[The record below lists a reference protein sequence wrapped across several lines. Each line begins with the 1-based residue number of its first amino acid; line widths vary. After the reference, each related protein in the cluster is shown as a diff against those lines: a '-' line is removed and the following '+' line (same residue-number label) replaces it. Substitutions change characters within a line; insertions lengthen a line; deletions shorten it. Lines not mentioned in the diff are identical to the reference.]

1 MTNSRAVFSIWL
13 AMLIVVVLGF
23 VLSCLVI
30 LTPFEV
36 QGSFFDSLAADGDL
50 ESYTIKLYQFSW
62 NVAIVIG
69 IFCLLV
75 FIFMIIFRNSAR
87 SLIGRFL
94 LVATDIYKRVKLDTS
109 SFMKMLIPGRA
120 DLFPLG
126 GLLFITVFGA
136 ILRYAYLWRPMT
148 HDETYT
154 FVGFAAR
161 GLRVVVTDYHLP
173 NNHVLHTILVNLF
186 YQLFGD
192 SPAVV
197 RLPAFIAGILIIPA
211 TYMVGRIF
219 YNSKIGLLSASI
231 ICVLPIMID
240 YSTVA
245 RGYTMLALFALL
257 IISIAAY
264 IKDHLNLIAWG
275 VLVLLSGLGLYTNP
289 TMIYPIGMAFTWLLL
304 SNLAGDKNELYGNRF
319 YLYLAGSV
327 IGIVFLAAFLYT
339 PIIFTSGISS
349 LLGNEVIESLSWSEF
364 IQSLVPRIN
373 NTWQEWNRSLPNFI
387 SWLGLIGLAA
397 SFFVPKLPRNRRI
410 PLVLAG
416 FLWIFTALVI
426 QRVAPWPRI
435 WLFLLPF
442 FVIWITAGYVGL
454 FTSVTR
460 KFSINDKYGK
470 IVIISLI
477 LLLLSTG
484 FYMNSSQL
492 TQKRFSTG
500 EVENVALFLR
510 DTLTESDQIAVI
522 SPDRIILEYYL
533 LRNDISNDV
542 FEEKGDYQDFQVI
555 VVVNQGMNQE
565 MLNIL
570 DRRDLLEKVDLDT
583 VEQIYQSRRF
593 ILYQLSSN

>member
-1 MTNSRAVFSIWL
+1 
-13 AMLIVVVLGF
+13 
-23 VLSCLVI
+23 
-30 LTPFEV
+30 
-36 QGSFFDSLAADGDL
+36 
-50 ESYTIKLYQFSW
+50 
-62 NVAIVIG
+62 
-69 IFCLLV
+69 
-75 FIFMIIFRNSAR
+75 
-87 SLIGRFL
+87 
-94 LVATDIYKRVKLDTS
+94 
-109 SFMKMLIPGRA
+109 MKMLIPGRV
-120 DLFPLG
+120 DLIPLV
-126 GLLFITVFGA
+126 GLITITVFGA
-136 ILRYAYLWRPMT
+136 TLRYAYLWRPMT

-186 YQLFGD
+186 YQLLGD

-211 TYMVGRIF
+211 TYLVGRIF
-219 YNSKIGLLSASI
+219 YDLKIGLLSASI

-240 YSTVA
+240 YSTLA
-245 RGYTMLALFALL
+245 RGYTMLTLFALL
-257 IISIAAY
+257 IIANAAF
-264 IKDHLNLIAWG
+264 IKDHPNLIAWG

-289 TMIYPIGMAFTWLLL
+289 TMIYPIGMTYTWLLI
-304 SNLAGDKNELYGNRF
+304 SGFVNDKHEEYGNRF
-319 YLYLAGSV
+319 YLYIAGSV
-327 IGIVFLAAFLYT
+327 IGIVFLTAFLYS
-339 PIIFTSGISS
+339 PIIFTSGIGS
-349 LLGNEVIESLSWSEF
+349 LVGNEVIESLSWSEF
-364 IQSLVPRIN
+364 IQSLIPRIN
-373 NTWQEWNRSLPNFI
+373 NTWQEWNRSLPKFI
-387 SWLGLIGLAA
+387 SWFGMIGLVA

-416 FLWIFTALVI
+416 FLWISTALVV

-442 FVIWITAGYVGL
+442 FVIWITAGYAGL
-454 FTSVTR
+454 FTMVTR
-460 KFSINDKYGK
+460 KYSITAKYGN
-470 IVIISLI
+470 IVIIYLV
-477 LLLLSTG
+477 LLLMFTG
-484 FYMNSSQL
+484 LYQNYSQL

-500 EVENVALFLR
+500 EIENVALFLR
-510 DTLTESDQIAVI
+510 DTLTESDQIAVV

-542 FEEKGDYQDFQVI
+542 FEEKGEYQDSRVI
-555 VVVNQGMNQE
+555 VVVNQGMKQD